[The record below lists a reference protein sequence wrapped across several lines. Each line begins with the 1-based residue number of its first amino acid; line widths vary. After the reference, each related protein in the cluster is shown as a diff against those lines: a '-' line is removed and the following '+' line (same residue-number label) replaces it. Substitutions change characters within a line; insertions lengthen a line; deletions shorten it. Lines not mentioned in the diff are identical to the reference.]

1 MDPKVVP
8 EPLCRPFAGAA
19 GGLPQEMAEG
29 EESMYLMNSEVLV
42 CMLMY
47 CINCIQLLTAQ

>member
-8 EPLCRPFAGAA
+8 EPLRWPFVGAA
-19 GGLPQEMAEG
+19 GGLPQEMADG
-29 EESMYLMNSEVLV
+29 EESMYLLMNSEVLV

-47 CINCIQLLTAQ
+47 CINCI